1 MLPFIPLIVGA
12 GVLYAVHNVDQQS
25 KTVPAPQ
32 QPANKEQTVQQ
43 EQNDDKPAPKRQ
55 FTKSDLAFSSKIC
68 DEDDDEDDD
77 DDDEDYKPTTKNKKL
92 KTAPVTTK
100 VQTKPNNLFACL
112 LPKAVEEH
120 KPKRTKTDS
129 NPNLAKVDQWKKIRE
144 DFYVSDVKGDGKC
157 LFKALVKALWFTETP
172 DKMLLSTH
180 EEKLA
185 ADLRNKIVGYIR
197 KNSKEFKDITFMIKN
212 KTMSR
217 KAYLTAMAK
226 PSTWGGQIEI
236 AAYCN
241 MNNKRVNIWIYKNK
255 RMTCMVEGESN
266 TGGTID
272 VYWNGKNH
280 YMAALRV

>member
-1 MLPFIPLIVGA
+1 MLPFVPLIVGA
-12 GVLYAVHNVDQQS
+12 GVLYTVHNVDQQS

-32 QPANKEQTVQQ
+32 QPTQKEQTVEQ

-55 FTKSDLAFSSKIC
+55 LTKRQLAFSSKIC
-68 DEDDDEDDD
+68 DDDEDDD

-92 KTAPVTTK
+92 KTATETTQVK
-100 VQTKPNNLFACL
+100 TKPNNPFACL

-120 KPKRTKTDS
+120 KPKRTKTDPD
-129 NPNLAKVDQWKKIRE
+129 PNLAKVDQWKKIRE
-144 DFYVSDVKGDGKC
+144 DFYVSNVKGDGNC

-172 DKMLLSTH
+172 DKMLLSDH
-180 EEKLA
+180 EDKLA

-212 KTMSR
+212 KTMPLEKYL
-217 KAYLTAMAK
+217 KAMTK
-226 PSTWGGQIEI
+226 PTTWGGQIEI

-241 MNNKRVNIWIYKNK
+241 MNNKRVNIWIYENT
-255 RMTCMVEGESN
+255 RMTCMVEGESK

>member
-1 MLPFIPLIVGA
+1 MLM
-12 GVLYAVHNVDQQS
+12 YAVHNVDQQS

-32 QPANKEQTVQQ
+32 QPTQT
-43 EQNDDKPAPKRQ
+43 EQNEDKPAPKRQ
-55 FTKSDLAFSSKIC
+55 LTKRQLAFSSKIC

-92 KTAPVTTK
+92 KTATVTTK

-120 KPKRTKTDS
+120 KPKRAKTDP
-129 NPNLAKVDQWKKIRE
+129 NPNLATKDQWKKIRE
-144 DFYVSDVKGDGKC
+144 DLYVSDVEGDGNC
-157 LFKALVKALWFTETP
+157 LFRALVKALWFTETP
-172 DKMLLSTH
+172 DKILLFDY
-180 EEKLA
+180 ENKLA
-185 ADLRNKIVGYIR
+185 ADLRNKIVGYIH

-217 KAYLTAMAK
+217 KAYLTAMAE

-255 RMTCMVEGESN
+255 TMTCMVEGESN

-272 VYWNGKNH
+272 VYWNGKTH